1 MCGTPNG
8 TCKEQRYVLSRFVLE
23 PAEERYGRS
32 WTRNS
37 ESLHQRQ
44 SRNQDQHS
52 FQRPKA
58 EAVKFLQP
66 IMGIYAGEVQ

>member
-8 TCKEQRYVLSRFVLE
+8 TCREQRYVSSQFVFE
-23 PAEERYGRS
+23 PAEERHGRS
-32 WTRNS
+32 WTGNS

-44 SRNQDQHS
+44 SRNQDQQS

-58 EAVKFLQP
+58 EAVRFLQM